1 MLVHHHAR
9 LLAAPLRHLVRHVL
23 VAGTS
28 AARCDAP
35 VGAGTRED
43 GGTRG
48 ALEDGGTSGALE
60 AGATTDALEDG
71 ISSAAGN

>member
-1 MLVHHHAR
+1 MRAFWLPPFGTSYASFR
-9 LLAAPLRHLVRHVL
+9 AVL

-48 ALEDGGTSGALE
+48 ALEDGGTSGELE